1 MWIYGKIYY
10 TLYRMIL
17 KLADMFSTDNET
29 PRIEAVLILS
39 FLTTLN
45 VVTFFG
51 LISTFIGESIL
62 SNNKLYVMLELSPV
76 FGINFLLIFYKRQY
90 QKIESA
96 LQPGWKKEKRKN
108 IVITIGYIIF
118 TVAFFMLSIE
128 WIKRHHL

>member
-90 QKIESA
+90 QKIESD
-96 LQPGWKKEKRKN
+96 LQPGWKKEKIKN

>member
-90 QKIESA
+90 QKIESD

>member
-1 MWIYGKIYY
+1 
-10 TLYRMIL
+10 MIL

-76 FGINFLLIFYKRQY
+76 F
-90 QKIESA
+90 
-96 LQPGWKKEKRKN
+96 
-108 IVITIGYIIF
+108 
-118 TVAFFMLSIE
+118 
-128 WIKRHHL
+128 